1 MPIRFVPPPLPPPP
15 PRPSVTAFVFSLLK
29 TGLPELR
36 LDPGLGIVVQ
46 PGVEGLDDPTLTFLE
61 RSGAGLD
68 GAEVEQILADPRDV
82 VLPLYL
88 KTGSLGELRALKDRI
103 RQYTNPKTG
112 PFTVRAGLSDGTGRL
127 IDGYYRAGM
136 DTTMSAD
143 TYWSDSQKLSVIC
156 HAGQPFW
163 RAEQDIS
170 VEWAT
175 PTGRRPLLP
184 ILPLGPGAGAL
195 IGNTNPVTV
204 AGQVPT
210 YPVWYITGPI
220 ESIVFLDVGT
230 GRTFTFTASV
240 AGGDTWTI
248 DTRPGRK
255 GVFDQDGARQRS
267 TLNPGADLFP
277 LQPGVSAIQTTATGT
292 DTGTKIVGS
301 APQLYLAA

>member
-88 KTGSLGELRALKDRI
+88 KTGSLGELRALK
-103 RQYTNPKTG
+103 
-112 PFTVRAGLSDGTGRL
+112 
-127 IDGYYRAGM
+127 
-136 DTTMSAD
+136 
-143 TYWSDSQKLSVIC
+143 
-156 HAGQPFW
+156 
-163 RAEQDIS
+163 DIS